1 MRRFLFFCMLS
12 SHKSIKMKL
21 AESARTQRS
30 QRRRE
35 RVENIVHLEL
45 SLSLGFLLY
54 EKISFTIAF
63 ASLNKSL
70 PFIEGE
76 IILLQTP

>member
-1 MRRFLFFCMLS
+1 M
-12 SHKSIKMKL
+12 
-21 AESARTQRS
+21 
-30 QRRRE
+30 
-35 RVENIVHLEL
+35 HLEL

-54 EKISFTIAF
+54 ENISFTIVF
-63 ASLNKSL
+63 AGLNNSL